1 MFLQKMVTKKKK
13 SYSWVLENPNYTLT
27 EFEIIQAAFRNES
40 PFQYFYFRSGST
52 LLKTL
57 DEEKE
62 RLSSGSL
69 NDEEKLKIEK
79 LKAKIISKGLPVRFY
94 KDLHELGELVFKDW
108 SVVIEQLYPDTLMIE
123 NIGK

>member
-1 MFLQKMVTKKKK
+1 M
-13 SYSWVLENPNYTLT
+13 W
-27 EFEIIQAAFRNES
+27 
-40 PFQYFYFRSGST
+40 SGSM

-79 LKAKIISKGLPVRFY
+79 LKAKIISKGLPVQFY
-94 KDLHELGELVFKDW
+94 KDLHELGELVFRDW

-123 NIGK
+123 NIE